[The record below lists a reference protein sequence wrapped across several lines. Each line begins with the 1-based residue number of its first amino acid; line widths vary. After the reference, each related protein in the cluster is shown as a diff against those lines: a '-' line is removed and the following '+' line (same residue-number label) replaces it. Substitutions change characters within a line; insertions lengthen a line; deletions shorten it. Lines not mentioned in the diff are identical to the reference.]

1 MGEGISSSHHPLS
14 PCHPGVIHL
23 HRQCHRHHPG
33 TIEGPHGDDQCVRLC
48 STGEAGYCRGM
59 WGPMMWRG
67 HKIRLGFHNSP
78 ECQAGDGQRS
88 QVSTAWVDTWD
99 LWSAEQGC
107 DSPGLW
113 HRSQP
118 APVSEREG
126 PFGAGGGG
134 DWETRAQEQ
143 HGGWGQQALLTAAS
157 HRGTWCHRPAPCVA

>member
-1 MGEGISSSHHPLS
+1 
-14 PCHPGVIHL
+14 
-23 HRQCHRHHPG
+23 
-33 TIEGPHGDDQCVRLC
+33 
-48 STGEAGYCRGM
+48 
-59 WGPMMWRG
+59 MMWRG

-126 PFGAGGGG
+126 PFGAGGEEIGRPEHKNSMVGG
-134 DWETRAQEQ
+134 DNR
-143 HGGWGQQALLTAAS
+143 H
-157 HRGTWCHRPAPCVA
+157 C